1 MTLRLVGKSYKTG
14 IGKLLSHEI
23 GHLFGS
29 DHDGVK
35 PTGVDS
41 YYYGQS
47 IKENIKLDI
56 FFLFFSEN
64 VPCATGMHLM
74 SPSVQNKMNSWS
86 ECTKTMV
93 DDAYKI
99 REQNQQNCFYA

>member
-47 IKENIKLDI
+47 IKENI
-56 FFLFFSEN
+56 
-64 VPCATGMHLM
+64 
-74 SPSVQNKMNSWS
+74 
-86 ECTKTMV
+86 
-93 DDAYKI
+93 Y
-99 REQNQQNCFYA
+99 

>member
-1 MTLRLVGKSYKTG
+1 MTLRLVGKSYKNG
-14 IGKLLSHEI
+14 IGKLLAHEI

-29 DHDGVK
+29 DHDGVA

-41 YYYGQS
+41 YYYGQGT
-47 IKENIKLDI
+47 KEINII
-56 FFLFFSEN
+56 YQHHFNIVEI
-64 VPCATGMHLM
+64 VPCAGGQHLM
-74 SPSVQNKMNSWS
+74 SPSVQSKMNSWS

-93 DDAYKI
+93 DDAYQI

>member
-47 IKENIKLDI
+47 IKENINWI
-56 FFLFFSEN
+56 SFSCFFQKMFH
-64 VPCATGMHLM
+64 VP
-74 SPSVQNKMNSWS
+74 Q
-86 ECTKTMV
+86 ECT
-93 DDAYKI
+93 
-99 REQNQQNCFYA
+99 